1 MKIYRE
7 VFELGNKK
15 IAIETG
21 GMARQADGS
30 VTVSCGNNVVLVTT
44 VVKKTVADG
53 ADFFPLSVHYLEK
66 TYSAGKIPGGFL
78 RREGRP
84 SEEQILISRL
94 IDRSI
99 RPSFPDGFF
108 NEIQIVATVLSYDG
122 GFSPDILALI
132 GASASLAIS
141 GAPYDDII
149 AGVRVG
155 YANGKYTLNPTK
167 ADLKTSSLD
176 LVVSGTDDAILMV
189 ESEAASLPESVMLA
203 GVLYGHK
210 HLKTIINSIKKIA
223 KVAAK
228 DRIEYSVYQINK
240 ILKSQIKSN
249 FFGEI
254 KNAYFIASKQD
265 RSVKL
270 NEIRKNV
277 LEDILANDSDS
288 NEYDEKEILDA
299 FHSIEKDIVRSNILD
314 GKSRIDGRSTET
326 IRPINVKTGVLPG
339 VHGSALFTR
348 GETQALVVTT
358 LGSDRDAQLVESL
371 DGLEK
376 SRYMLHYNF
385 PPYSV
390 GECGMVGMAPKRRE
404 IGHANLAKRATQ
416 AVFPNEDAYP
426 YVVRVV
432 SEILE
437 SNGSSSMATVCGSS
451 LSMMDAGVPIAEP
464 VAGIA
469 MGLIKDGSKYAVLS
483 DILGDEDHLG
493 DMDFKV
499 AGTKYGVTAL
509 QMDIKIKG
517 ISREILEQAL
527 EQAKAGRLHI
537 LGIMNEVIKEHKQT
551 VSDVAPQIHVMN
563 VDPSKIKDVVG
574 RGGSTIKKIVENTGA
589 QIDTS
594 DTGEIKVFAKD
605 KKSLDLATAE
615 IEAITAEIEEGQ
627 VYKGK
632 VVKMLDSGMFV
643 NLIGD
648 KDGYLSFQ
656 DVEQTGMKLNSITE
670 GQGLEVVVQ
679 HADNRTGRVKLSLV
693 AR

>member
-1 MKIYRE
+1 MKIFRE
-7 VFELGNKK
+7 VFELGNKE
-15 IAIETG
+15 IVLETG

-44 VVKKTVADG
+44 VVKKSVSAG

-66 TYSAGKIPGGFL
+66 TYAAGKIPGGFL

-122 GFSPDILALI
+122 TFSPDMLALI

-155 YANGKYTLNPTK
+155 YTNGKYILNPNK
-167 ADLKTSSLD
+167 ADLKESDLD

-189 ESEAASLPESVMLA
+189 ESEANSLPESVML
-203 GVLYGHK
+203 GGILYAHK
-210 HLKTIINSIKKIA
+210 HLRTIISSINKLA
-223 KVAAK
+223 KVASK
-228 DRIEYSVYQINK
+228 PRIEYTIYEINK
-240 ILKSQIKSN
+240 LLKSQIKSH

-254 KNAYFIASKQD
+254 KNAYTIASKQE
-265 RSVKL
+265 RNIKL
-270 NEIRKNV
+270 NEVRKNV
-277 LEDILANDSDS
+277 LEHIFSSDVDG
-288 NEYDEKEILDA
+288 NEYTEKEILEA
-299 FHSIEKDIVRSNILD
+299 FHDIEKDLVRSNILD
-314 GKSRIDGRSTET
+314 GKPRIDGRCTET
-326 IRPINVKTGVLPG
+326 IRPINVKVGVLPG

-371 DGLEK
+371 DGMEK

-404 IGHANLAKRATQ
+404 VGHANLAKRATQ
-416 AVFPNEDAYP
+416 AVFPNETAYP
-426 YVVRVV
+426 YVVRIV

-469 MGLIKDGSKYAVLS
+469 MGLIKDGAKYAVLS

-499 AGTKYGVTAL
+499 AGTRYGVTAL

-527 EQAKAGRLHI
+527 EQARTGRLHI
-537 LGIMNEVIKEHKQT
+537 LGIMNEVIREHKES

-563 VDPSKIKDVVG
+563 INPAKIKDVVG
-574 RGGSTIKKIVENTGA
+574 RGGSVVKGIVEKTGA

-594 DTGEIKVFAKD
+594 DSGEVKIFAKD
-605 KKSLDLATAE
+605 KKSLDLAKSIVEEIVAE
-615 IEAITAEIEEGQ
+615 VEEGQ
-627 VYKGK
+627 IYKGK
-632 VVKMLDSGMFV
+632 IVKLLDSGAFV
-643 NLIGD
+643 NLLGSQ
-648 KDGYLSFQ
+648 DGYLPFSEI
-656 DVEQTGMKLNSITE
+656 EQAGMKTNSLVE
-670 GQGLEVVVQ
+670 GQGLEVLVQ
-679 HADNRTGRVKLSLV
+679 NIDRGGRVKLSLV

>member
-1 MKIYRE
+1 MKIFRE
-7 VFELGNKK
+7 VFELGNKE
-15 IAIETG
+15 IVLETG

-44 VVKKTVADG
+44 VVKKSVSAG

-66 TYSAGKIPGGFL
+66 TYAAGKIPGGFL

-122 GFSPDILALI
+122 TFSPDMLALI

-155 YANGKYTLNPTK
+155 YTNGKYILNPNK
-167 ADLKTSSLD
+167 ADLKESDLD

-189 ESEAASLPESVMLA
+189 ESEANSLPESVML
-203 GVLYGHK
+203 GGILYAHK
-210 HLKTIINSIKKIA
+210 HLRTIISSINKLA
-223 KVAAK
+223 KVASK
-228 DRIEYSVYQINK
+228 PRIEYTIYEINK
-240 ILKSQIKSN
+240 LLKSQIKSH

-254 KNAYFIASKQD
+254 KNAYTIASKQE
-265 RSVKL
+265 RNVKL
-270 NEIRKNV
+270 NEVRKNV
-277 LEDILANDSDS
+277 LEHIFSSDVDG
-288 NEYDEKEILDA
+288 NEYTEKEILEA
-299 FHSIEKDIVRSNILD
+299 FHDIEKDLVRSNILD
-314 GKSRIDGRSTET
+314 GKPRIDGRCTET
-326 IRPINVKTGVLPG
+326 IRPINVKVGVLPG

-371 DGLEK
+371 DGMEK

-404 IGHANLAKRATQ
+404 VGHANLAKRATQ
-416 AVFPNEDAYP
+416 AVFPNETAYP
-426 YVVRVV
+426 YVVRIV

-469 MGLIKDGSKYAVLS
+469 MGLIKDGAKYAVLS

-499 AGTKYGVTAL
+499 AGTRYGVTAL

-527 EQAKAGRLHI
+527 EQARTGRLHI
-537 LGIMNEVIKEHKQT
+537 LGIMNEVIREHKES

-563 VDPSKIKDVVG
+563 INPAKIKDVVG
-574 RGGSTIKKIVENTGA
+574 RGGSVVKGIVEKTGA

-594 DTGEIKVFAKD
+594 DSGEVKIFAKD
-605 KKSLDLATAE
+605 KKSLDLAKSIVEEIVAE
-615 IEAITAEIEEGQ
+615 VEEGQ
-627 VYKGK
+627 IYKGK
-632 VVKMLDSGMFV
+632 IVKLLDSGAFV
-643 NLIGD
+643 NLLGSQ
-648 KDGYLSFQ
+648 DGYLPFSEI
-656 DVEQTGMKLNSITE
+656 EQAGMKTNSLVE
-670 GQGLEVVVQ
+670 GQGLEVLVQ
-679 HADNRTGRVKLSLV
+679 NIDRGGRVKLSLV

>member
-1 MKIYRE
+1 MKIYKE
-7 VFELGNKK
+7 VFELGDKE
-15 IAIETG
+15 ITIETG

-30 VTVSCGNNVVLVTT
+30 VTVSCGSNVVLVTT
-44 VVKKTVADG
+44 VVKKSVAPG
-53 ADFFPLSVHYLEK
+53 QDFFPLSVHYLEK
-66 TYSAGKIPGGFL
+66 TYAAGKIPGGFL

-108 NEIQIVATVLSYDG
+108 NEIQIVATVISYDG
-122 GFSPDILALI
+122 SFSPDMLALI
-132 GASASLAIS
+132 GASASLALT
-141 GAPYDDII
+141 GAPYEDII

-155 YANGKYTLNPTK
+155 FVNGKYTLNPNK
-167 ADLKTSSLD
+167 EDLKESALD

-189 ESEAASLPESVMLA
+189 ESEAKSLPESVML
-203 GVLYGHK
+203 GGILYAHK
-210 HLKTIINSIKKIA
+210 HLKTIISSITKLA

-228 DRIEYSVYQINK
+228 PAMEYTVYEINK
-240 ILKSQIKSN
+240 ILKAQIKSN

-254 KNAYFIASKQD
+254 KHAYSFASKQE
-265 RSVKL
+265 RNVKL
-270 NEIRKNV
+270 SELRKKV
-277 LEDILANDSDS
+277 LEYVYTNDTDNHDYS
-288 NEYDEKEILDA
+288 EKEIVDA
-299 FHSIEKDIVRSNILD
+299 FHDIEKDLVRSNILE
-314 GKSRIDGRSTET
+314 GSPRIDGRATDV

-358 LGSDRDAQLVESL
+358 LGSDRDAQMVESL
-371 DGLEK
+371 DGMER

-416 AVFPNEDAYP
+416 AVFPNQDAYP
-426 YVVRVV
+426 YVVRIV

-499 AGTKYGVTAL
+499 AGTRYGVTAL

-517 ISREILEQAL
+517 ISRDILEQAL
-527 EQAKAGRLHI
+527 EQARSGRLHI
-537 LGIMNEVIKEHKQT
+537 LGIMNEVIKEHKET
-551 VSDVAPQIHVMN
+551 VSNVAPQIHVMN
-563 VDPSKIKDVVG
+563 IKPAKIKDVVG
-574 RGGSTIKKIVENTGA
+574 RGGSTVKGIAEKTGA

-594 DTGEIKVFAKD
+594 DTGEVKIFARD
-605 KKSLDLATAE
+605 KASLDMAVMMVEEVVAE
-615 IEAITAEIEEGQ
+615 AEEGQ

-632 VVKMLDSGMFV
+632 IVKILDSGAFV
-643 NLIGD
+643 NLFG
-648 KDGYLSFQ
+648 KQDGYLPFA
-656 DVEQTGMKLNSITE
+656 DVEQAGIKTNSLSE
-670 GQGLEVVVQ
+670 GQPLEVVVQ
-679 HADNRTGRVKLSLV
+679 AVDRMGRVKV
-693 AR
+693 GIVKR

>member
-1 MKIYRE
+1 VKIYKE
-7 VFELGNKK
+7 VFELGNKE
-15 IAIETG
+15 ITIETG

-44 VVKKTVADG
+44 VVKKTVSPG
-53 ADFFPLSVHYLEK
+53 QDFFPLSVHYLEK
-66 TYSAGKIPGGFL
+66 TYAAGKIPGGFL

-108 NEIQIVATVLSYDG
+108 NEIQIVATVVSYDG
-122 GFSPDILALI
+122 SFSPDMLALI
-132 GASASLAIS
+132 GASASLALT
-141 GAPYDDII
+141 GAPYEDII

-155 YANGKYTLNPTK
+155 FVNGKYTLNPNK
-167 ADLKTSSLD
+167 EELKESALD

-189 ESEAASLPESVMLA
+189 ESEAKSLPESVML
-203 GVLYGHK
+203 GGILYAHK
-210 HLKTIINSIKKIA
+210 HLRTIIASINKLA

-228 DRIEYSVYQINK
+228 PAMDYTVYEINK
-240 ILKSQIKSN
+240 VLKSQIKSN

-254 KNAYFIASKQD
+254 KNAYTFASKQE
-265 RSVKL
+265 RNVKL
-270 NEIRKNV
+270 SEVRKNV
-277 LEDILANDSDS
+277 LEYVFTNDTDNNDYS
-288 NEYDEKEILDA
+288 EKEIVDA
-299 FHSIEKDIVRSNILD
+299 FHDIEKDLVRSNILE
-314 GKSRIDGRSTET
+314 GKPRIDGRSTDI
-326 IRPINVKTGVLPG
+326 IRPINVKVGVLPG

-371 DGLEK
+371 DGMEK

-404 IGHANLAKRATQ
+404 VGHANLAKRATQ
-416 AVFPNEDAYP
+416 AVFPNQDAYP
-426 YVVRVV
+426 YVVRIV

-469 MGLIKDGSKYAVLS
+469 MGLIKDGAKYAVLS

-499 AGTKYGVTAL
+499 AGTRYGVTAL

-517 ISREILEQAL
+517 ISRDILEQAL
-527 EQAKAGRLHI
+527 EQARTGRLHI
-537 LGIMNEVIKEHKQT
+537 LGIMNEVIKEHKET
-551 VSDVAPQIHVMN
+551 VSNCAPQIHILN
-563 VDPSKIKDVVG
+563 VNPAKIKDVVG
-574 RGGSTIKKIVENTGA
+574 RGGSTVKGIVEKTGA
-589 QIDTS
+589 QIDTN
-594 DTGEIKVFAKD
+594 DTGEVKVFAKD
-605 KKSLDLATAE
+605 KASLDMAVAMVEEIVAE
-615 IEAITAEIEEGQ
+615 AEVGQ
-627 VYKGK
+627 TYKGK
-632 VVKMLDSGMFV
+632 IVKLLESGAFV
-643 NLIGD
+643 NLFG
-648 KDGYLSFQ
+648 KQDGYLPFAE
-656 DVEQTGMKLNSITE
+656 VESAGIKTSSLVE
-670 GQGLEVVVQ
+670 GNPLEVVVL
-679 HADNRTGRVKLSLV
+679 AVDRMGRVKVGIV

>member
-15 IAIETG
+15 ITLETG

-30 VTVSCGNNVVLVTT
+30 VVVSCGNNVVLVTT
-44 VVKKTVADG
+44 AVKKTVADG

-66 TYSAGKIPGGFL
+66 SYAAGKIPGGFT
-78 RREGRP
+78 RREARP

-108 NEIQIVATVLSYDG
+108 NEIQIVATVISYDG
-122 GFSPDILALI
+122 SFSPDILALI

-141 GAPYDDII
+141 GAPYDDVV
-149 AGVRVG
+149 AGIRVG
-155 YANGKYTLNPTK
+155 YVNGKYILNPNK
-167 ADLKTSSLD
+167 EDLKESALD

-189 ESEAASLPESVMLA
+189 ESEAKSLPESVMLGA
-203 GVLYGHK
+203 VLYGHK
-210 HLKTIINSIKKIA
+210 HLRTIISSINKLV
-223 KVAAK
+223 KVASK
-228 DRIEYSVYQINK
+228 PRMEYRVYEINQVLKQQI
-240 ILKSQIKSN
+240 QSN

-254 KNAYFIASKQD
+254 KNAYTVASKQD
-265 RSVKL
+265 RNIKL
-270 NEIRKNV
+270 AEIRKNV
-277 LEDILANDSDS
+277 LEHVFSNDIDS
-288 NEYDEKEILDA
+288 NEYTEKEIIEA
-299 FHSIEKDIVRSNILD
+299 FHSIEKDLVRSNILE
-314 GKSRIDGRSTET
+314 GKPRIDGRCTET
-326 IRPINVKTGVLPG
+326 IRPINVKTGILPG

-371 DGLEK
+371 DGVEK
-376 SRYMLHYNF
+376 ARYMLHYNF
-385 PPYSV
+385 PPYCV

-404 IGHANLAKRATQ
+404 IGHANLAKRATN
-416 AVFPNEDAYP
+416 AVFPNEEVYP
-426 YVVRVV
+426 YVVRIV

-469 MGLIKDGSKYAVLS
+469 MGLIKDGSRYAVLS

-499 AGTKYGVTAL
+499 AGTRYGVTAL

-527 EQAKAGRLHI
+527 EQARVGRLHI
-537 LGIMNEVIKEHKQT
+537 LGIMNEVIREHKED
-551 VSDVAPQIHVMN
+551 VSSGAPQIHILN
-563 VDPSKIKDVVG
+563 VNPSKIKDIVG
-574 RGGSTIKKIVENTGA
+574 RGGSTIKAIIERTGA
-589 QIDTS
+589 QIDTN
-594 DTGEIKVFAKD
+594 DTGEVKVFAKN
-605 KKSLDLATAE
+605 KSSLDMAVKE
-615 IEAITAEIEEGQ
+615 IEAIVAEVEEGQ

-632 VVKMLDSGMFV
+632 VVKILESGVFV
-643 NLIGD
+643 NLMGD

-656 DVEQTGMKLNSITE
+656 DIEQTGIKSNSIIE
-670 GQGLEVVVQ
+670 GQGLEVIAQ
-679 HADNRTGRVKLSLV
+679 NIDRNGRVKLSLV

>member
-1 MKIYRE
+1 MKIFRE
-7 VFELGNKK
+7 IFELGNKE
-15 IAIETG
+15 IVLETG
-21 GMARQADGS
+21 GMACQADGS
-30 VTVSCGNNVVLVTT
+30 VTVNCGNNVVLVTT
-44 VVKKTVADG
+44 VVKKSVVDG

-66 TYSAGKIPGGFL
+66 TYAAGKIPGSFL

-122 GFSPDILALI
+122 AFSPDILALI

-141 GAPYDDII
+141 GAPYDDVI

-155 YANGKYTLNPTK
+155 YTNGKYILNPNK
-167 ADLKTSSLD
+167 QDLKDSDLD

-189 ESEAASLPESVMLA
+189 ESEANSLPESVML
-203 GVLYGHK
+203 GGILYAHK
-210 HLKTIINSIKKIA
+210 HLKTIINSIDRLA
-223 KVAAK
+223 KVASK
-228 DRIEYSVYQINK
+228 PRIEYSIYQINK
-240 ILKSQIKSN
+240 FLKSQIKSQ
-249 FFGEI
+249 FFSEI
-254 KNAYFIASKQD
+254 KNAYTIASKQE
-265 RSVKL
+265 RNLKL
-270 NEIRKNV
+270 NAIKKNV
-277 LEDILANDSDS
+277 LEYIFSSDVDS
-288 NEYDEKEILDA
+288 NEYTEKEILEA
-299 FHSIEKDIVRSNILD
+299 FHDIEKDLIRSNILE
-314 GKSRIDGRSTET
+314 GKPRIDGRCTET
-326 IRPINVKTGVLPG
+326 IRPINVKIGVLPG

-371 DGLEK
+371 DGIEK
-376 SRYMLHYNF
+376 CRYMLHYNF

-416 AVFPNEDAYP
+416 AVFPNEESYP

-469 MGLIKDGSKYAVLS
+469 MGLIKDGAKYAVLS

-499 AGTKYGVTAL
+499 AGTRYGVTAL

-527 EQAKAGRLHI
+527 EQARVGRLHI
-537 LGIMNEVIKEHKQT
+537 LGIMDEVIKEHKET
-551 VSDVAPQIHVMN
+551 VSDVAPQIHVMSIN
-563 VDPSKIKDVVG
+563 PAKIKDVVG
-574 RGGSTIKKIVENTGA
+574 RGGATVKGIIDKTGA

-594 DTGEIKVFAKD
+594 DSGEVKVFAKD
-605 KKSLDLATAE
+605 KKSMDMAIMMIEEIVAE
-615 IEAITAEIEEGQ
+615 VEEGQ
-627 VYKGK
+627 IYKGK
-632 VVKMLDSGMFV
+632 IVKLLDSGAFV
-643 NLIGD
+643 NLLGNQN
-648 KDGYLSFQ
+648 GYLPFSEI
-656 DVEQTGMKLNSITE
+656 EQAGMKINSLIE
-670 GQGLEVVVQ
+670 GQGLKVLVQ
-679 HADNRTGRVKLSLV
+679 NIDKGGRVKLSLV
-693 AR
+693 VR

>member
-7 VFELGNKK
+7 VIELENKEVV
-15 IAIETG
+15 IETG

-30 VTVSCGNNVVLVTT
+30 VTVSCGNNVVIVTT
-44 VVKKTVADG
+44 VVKKTVSDG
-53 ADFFPLSVHYLEK
+53 QDFFPLSVHYLEK
-66 TYSAGKIPGGFL
+66 TYAAGKIPGGFL

-84 SEEQILISRL
+84 SEEQILTSRL

-99 RPSFPDGFF
+99 RPCFPDGFF
-108 NEIQIVATVLSYDG
+108 NEIQIVATVVSYDG
-122 GFSPDILALI
+122 SFTPDILALI
-132 GASASLAIS
+132 GASASLALT
-141 GAPYDDII
+141 GAPYKDYI

-155 YANGKYTLNPTK
+155 YMDGKYILNPNK
-167 ADLKTSSLD
+167 EAMKESALD
-176 LVVSGTDDAILMV
+176 LIVSGTDDAILMV
-189 ESEAASLPESVMLA
+189 ESEAQSLPESVML
-203 GVLYGHK
+203 GGILYGHK
-210 HLKTIINSIKKIA
+210 HLKKIVESISKLA
-223 KVAAK
+223 KLAAK
-228 DRIEYSVYQINK
+228 PQMDYTVTSIDK

-249 FFGEI
+249 FYGEV
-254 KNAYFIASKQD
+254 KNAYTIPAKQE
-265 RSVKL
+265 RTVKL
-270 NEIRKNV
+270 NEVRKLV
-277 LEDILANDSDS
+277 LENIYSNDSDDRDYS
-288 NEYDEKEILDA
+288 EKEILSA
-299 FHSIEKDIVRSNILD
+299 FHDIEKDVVRDNILD
-314 GKSRIDGRSTET
+314 GKPRMDGRTTDT
-326 IRPINVKTGVLPG
+326 IRPINVKVGVLPG

-371 DGLEK
+371 DGIEK
-376 SRYMLHYNF
+376 SRYILHYNF

-404 IGHANLAKRATQ
+404 IGHANLAKRATN
-416 AVFPNEDAYP
+416 AVFPNHNAYP

-451 LSMMDAGVPIAEP
+451 LSMMDAGVPLAEP

-517 ISREILEQAL
+517 ISRLVLEQAL
-527 EQAKAGRLHI
+527 EQARSGRFHI
-537 LGIMNEVIKEHKQT
+537 LGIMNEVIKEHREK
-551 VSDVAPQIHVMN
+551 VSNVAPQIHVMK
-563 VDPSKIKDVVG
+563 VHPAKIKDIVG
-574 RGGSTIKKIVENTGA
+574 RGGSTIKGIVEKTGA

-594 DTGEIKVFAKD
+594 DTGEVKVFAKN
-605 KKSLDLATAE
+605 KVSLDLAVSE
-615 IEAITAEIEEGQ
+615 IEQIIAEVEQGQ

-643 NLIGD
+643 NLIGA
-648 KDGYLSFQ
+648 KDGYLSFE
-656 DVEQTGMKLNSITE
+656 DVEKTGVKVNSISE
-670 GQGLEVVVQ
+670 GHGLEVLVANV
-679 HADNRTGRVKLSLV
+679 DRGRVKLSLV

>member
-1 MKIYRE
+1 MKIFRE
-7 VFELGNKK
+7 VFELGNKE
-15 IAIETG
+15 IVLETG

-44 VVKKTVADG
+44 VVKKSVADG
-53 ADFFPLSVHYLEK
+53 QDFFPLSVHYLEK
-66 TYSAGKIPGGFL
+66 TYAAGKIPGGFL

-99 RPSFPDGFF
+99 RPSFPGGFF
-108 NEIQIVATVLSYDG
+108 NEIQIVATVVSYDG
-122 GFSPDILALI
+122 SFSPDILALI
-132 GASASLAIS
+132 GASASLAIT
-141 GAPYDDII
+141 GAPYDDVI

-155 YANGKYTLNPTK
+155 YINGKYILNPNK
-167 ADLKTSSLD
+167 EDLKESALD

-189 ESEAASLPESVMLA
+189 ESEANSLPESVML
-203 GVLYGHK
+203 GGILYAHK
-210 HLKTIINSIKKIA
+210 HLKTIIESINKLA

-228 DRIEYSVYQINK
+228 PRMEYSVYQINK
-240 ILKSQIKSN
+240 VLKSQIKSQ

-254 KNAYFIASKQD
+254 KNAYTIASKQE
-265 RSVKL
+265 RNIKL
-270 NEIRKNV
+270 NEIRKSV
-277 LEDILANDSDS
+277 LEFIFSSDVDSG
-288 NEYDEKEILDA
+288 EYSEKEILEA
-299 FHSIEKDIVRSNILD
+299 FHDIEKDLVRANILE
-314 GKSRIDGRSTET
+314 GKPRIDGRCTET
-326 IRPINVKTGVLPG
+326 IRPINVKIGVLPG

-371 DGLEK
+371 DGMEK

-416 AVFPNEDAYP
+416 AVFPNQDAYP

-499 AGTKYGVTAL
+499 AGTRYGVTAL

-527 EQAKAGRLHI
+527 EQARVGRLHI
-537 LGIMNEVIKEHKQT
+537 LGIMNEVIKEHKEA
-551 VSDVAPQIHVMN
+551 VSDVAPQIHIMN
-563 VDPSKIKDVVG
+563 VNPAKIKDVVG
-574 RGGSTIKKIVENTGA
+574 RGGSTVKGIVEKTGA

-594 DTGEIKVFAKD
+594 DSGEVKIFAKD
-605 KKSLDLATAE
+605 KKSLDLAKAMVEEIVAE
-615 IEAITAEIEEGQ
+615 VEEGQ

-632 VVKMLDSGMFV
+632 IVKLLDSGAFV
-643 NLIGD
+643 NLLGSQ
-648 KDGYLSFQ
+648 DGYLPFA
-656 DVEQTGMKLNSITE
+656 DIEQAGIKTNSLSE
-670 GQGLEVVVQ
+670 GQPLEVLVQ
-679 HADNRTGRVKLSLV
+679 NIDRGGRVKLSLV

>member
-1 MKIYRE
+1 VKIYKE
-7 VFELGNKK
+7 VFELGNKE
-15 IAIETG
+15 ITIETG

-44 VVKKTVADG
+44 VVKKTVSPG
-53 ADFFPLSVHYLEK
+53 QDFFPLSVHYLEK
-66 TYSAGKIPGGFL
+66 TYAAGKIPGGFL

-108 NEIQIVATVLSYDG
+108 NEIQIVATVVSYDG
-122 GFSPDILALI
+122 SFSPDMLALI
-132 GASASLAIS
+132 GASASLALT
-141 GAPYDDII
+141 GAPYEDII

-155 YANGKYTLNPTK
+155 FVNGKYTLNPNK
-167 ADLKTSSLD
+167 EELKESALD

-189 ESEAASLPESVMLA
+189 ESEAKSLPESVML
-203 GVLYGHK
+203 GGILYAHK
-210 HLKTIINSIKKIA
+210 HLRTIIASINKLA

-228 DRIEYSVYQINK
+228 PAMDYTVYEINK
-240 ILKSQIKSN
+240 VLKSQIKSN

-254 KNAYFIASKQD
+254 KNAYTFASKQE
-265 RSVKL
+265 RNVKL
-270 NEIRKNV
+270 SEVRKNV
-277 LEDILANDSDS
+277 LEYVFTNDTDNNDYS
-288 NEYDEKEILDA
+288 EKEIVDA
-299 FHSIEKDIVRSNILD
+299 FHDIEKDLVRSNILE
-314 GKSRIDGRSTET
+314 GKPRIDGRSTDI
-326 IRPINVKTGVLPG
+326 IRPINVKVGVLPG

-348 GETQALVVTT
+348 GETQALLVTT

-371 DGLEK
+371 DGMEK

-404 IGHANLAKRATQ
+404 VGHANLAKRATQ
-416 AVFPNEDAYP
+416 AVFPNQDAYP
-426 YVVRVV
+426 YVVRIV

-469 MGLIKDGSKYAVLS
+469 MGLIKDGAKYAVLS

-499 AGTKYGVTAL
+499 AGTRYGVTAL

-517 ISREILEQAL
+517 ISRDILEQAL
-527 EQAKAGRLHI
+527 EQARTGRLHI
-537 LGIMNEVIKEHKQT
+537 LGIMNEVIKEHKET
-551 VSDVAPQIHVMN
+551 VSNCAPQIHILN
-563 VDPSKIKDVVG
+563 VNPAKIKDVVG
-574 RGGSTIKKIVENTGA
+574 RGGSTVKGIVEKTGA
-589 QIDTS
+589 QIDTN
-594 DTGEIKVFAKD
+594 DTGEVKVFAKD
-605 KKSLDLATAE
+605 KASLDMAVAMVEEIVAE
-615 IEAITAEIEEGQ
+615 AEVGQ
-627 VYKGK
+627 TYKGK
-632 VVKMLDSGMFV
+632 IVKLLESGAFV
-643 NLIGD
+643 NLFG
-648 KDGYLSFQ
+648 KQDGYLPFAE
-656 DVEQTGMKLNSITE
+656 VESAGIKTSSLVE
-670 GQGLEVVVQ
+670 GNPLEVVVL
-679 HADNRTGRVKLSLV
+679 AVDRMGRVKVGIV

>member
-1 MKIYRE
+1 MKIFRE
-7 VFELGNKK
+7 VFELGNKE
-15 IAIETG
+15 IVLETG

-44 VVKKTVADG
+44 VVKKSVAAG

-66 TYSAGKIPGGFL
+66 TYAAGKIPGGFL

-122 GFSPDILALI
+122 SFSPDMLALI

-155 YANGKYTLNPTK
+155 YTNGKYILNPNK
-167 ADLKTSSLD
+167 EELKESDLD

-189 ESEAASLPESVMLA
+189 ESEANSLPESVML
-203 GVLYGHK
+203 GGILYAHK
-210 HLKTIINSIKKIA
+210 HLKTIINSISKLA
-223 KVAAK
+223 KVSSK
-228 DRIEYSVYQINK
+228 PRIEYTIYQINK
-240 ILKSQIKSN
+240 LLKSQIKSH

-254 KNAYFIASKQD
+254 KNAYTIPSKQE
-265 RSVKL
+265 RNIKL
-270 NEIRKNV
+270 NELRKNV
-277 LEDILANDSDS
+277 LEHIFTSDVDG
-288 NEYDEKEILDA
+288 NEYSEKEVLEA
-299 FHSIEKDIVRSNILD
+299 FHDIEKDLVRSNILE
-314 GKSRIDGRSTET
+314 GKPRIDGRCTET
-326 IRPINVKTGVLPG
+326 IRPINVKIGVLPG

-371 DGLEK
+371 DGIEK

-416 AVFPNEDAYP
+416 AVFPNEEAYP
-426 YVVRVV
+426 YVVRIV

-469 MGLIKDGSKYAVLS
+469 MGLIKDGAKYAVLS

-499 AGTKYGVTAL
+499 AGTRYGVTAL

-527 EQAKAGRLHI
+527 EQARTGRLHI
-537 LGIMNEVIKEHKQT
+537 LGIMNEVIREHKES
-551 VSDVAPQIHVMN
+551 VSDVAPQIHIMN
-563 VDPSKIKDVVG
+563 VNPAKIKDVVG
-574 RGGSTIKKIVENTGA
+574 RGGSVVKGIVEKTGA

-594 DTGEIKVFAKD
+594 DSGEVKIFAKD
-605 KKSLDLATAE
+605 KRSLDLAKSMVEEIVAE
-615 IEAITAEIEEGQ
+615 VEEGQ
-627 VYKGK
+627 IYKGK
-632 VVKMLDSGMFV
+632 IVKLLDSGAFV
-643 NLIGD
+643 NLLGSQ
-648 KDGYLSFQ
+648 DGYLPFSEI
-656 DVEQTGMKLNSITE
+656 EQAGMKTNSLVE
-670 GQGLEVVVQ
+670 GQGLEVLVQ
-679 HADNRTGRVKLSLV
+679 NIDRGGRVKLSLV

>member
-1 MKIYRE
+1 MKIFRE
-7 VFELGNKK
+7 VFELSNKE
-15 IAIETG
+15 IVIETG

-30 VTVSCGNNVVLVTT
+30 VTVSCGNNVVLVAT
-44 VVKKTVADG
+44 VVKKSVAIG
-53 ADFFPLSVHYLEK
+53 VDFFPLSVHYLEK
-66 TYSAGKIPGGFL
+66 TYAAGKIPGGFL

-122 GFSPDILALI
+122 AFSPDILALI
-132 GASASLAIS
+132 GASTSLAIS
-141 GAPYDDII
+141 GAPYNEVV

-155 YANGKYTLNPTK
+155 YINGKYLLNPNK
-167 ADLKTSSLD
+167 QDLKESDLD

-189 ESEAASLPESVMLA
+189 ESEANSLPESVML
-203 GVLYGHK
+203 GGILYAHK
-210 HLKTIINSIKKIA
+210 HLKTIINSINRLA
-223 KVAAK
+223 KVASK
-228 DRIEYSVYQINK
+228 PRIEYSIYQINK
-240 ILKSQIKSN
+240 FLKSQIKSQ

-254 KNAYFIASKQD
+254 KNAYTIASKQE
-265 RSVKL
+265 RNLKL
-270 NEIRKNV
+270 NAIRKNV
-277 LEDILANDSDS
+277 LEYIFSSDVDG
-288 NEYDEKEILDA
+288 NEYSEKEILEA
-299 FHSIEKDIVRSNILD
+299 FHDIEKDLVRSNILE
-314 GKSRIDGRSTET
+314 GKPRIDGRCTET
-326 IRPINVKTGVLPG
+326 IRPINVKIGVLSG

-371 DGLEK
+371 DGIEK
-376 SRYMLHYNF
+376 CRYMLHYNF

-390 GECGMVGMAPKRRE
+390 GECGMVGMVPKRRE

-416 AVFPNEDAYP
+416 AVFPNEEAYP

-451 LSMMDAGVPIAEP
+451 LSMMDAGVPISEP

-469 MGLIKDGSKYAVLS
+469 MGLIKDGTKYAVLS

-499 AGTKYGVTAL
+499 AGTRYGVTAL

-527 EQAKAGRLHI
+527 EQARVGRLHI
-537 LGIMNEVIKEHKQT
+537 LGIMNEVIKEHKEA

-563 VDPSKIKDVVG
+563 INPAKIKDVVG
-574 RGGSTIKKIVENTGA
+574 RGGSIIKGIVEKTGA

-594 DTGEIKVFAKD
+594 DSGEVKIFAKD
-605 KKSLDLATAE
+605 KKSMHMAIAIIEEIVAE
-615 IEAITAEIEEGQ
+615 VEEGQ
-627 VYKGK
+627 IYKGK
-632 VVKMLDSGMFV
+632 IVKLLDSGAFV
-643 NLIGD
+643 NLLGNQ
-648 KDGYLSFQ
+648 DGYLPFSE
-656 DVEQTGMKLNSITE
+656 VEQAGMKTNSLIE
-670 GQGLEVVVQ
+670 GQGIEVLVQ
-679 HADNRTGRVKLSLV
+679 NIDRGGRVKLSLV
-693 AR
+693 VR